1 MDGCPVWKV
10 KGIILVEEGEDVGA
24 ACGCYLYV
32 EDLDP
37 PLHSMAALVA
47 FVARKYA
54 SNKATPEVAA
64 LRQRMS
70 FHLLVIFHTVF
81 KISITATQKLNA
93 AVGKIYEG
101 ERDKDALLSTLTGQ
115 KKAKSLELQ

>member
-1 MDGCPVWKV
+1 
-10 KGIILVEEGEDVGA
+10 
-24 ACGCYLYV
+24 
-32 EDLDP
+32 
-37 PLHSMAALVA
+37 MAALVA

-101 ERDKDALLSTLTGQ
+101 ERDKDALLSTLAGQ